1 MTTNID
7 IDAVGKAVGVD
18 WKTANFTRE
27 DLRKGVVAEREH
39 ADVIGESD
47 VAAARVALAHFR
59 ERPDYYDGLEV
70 VEESPTGHWRW
81 HWIEKYIA
89 GLMILLLLVHVYM
102 AGWNNVGWLTIMLS
116 LLVLL
121 NAAYAL
127 VFH

>member
-1 MTTNID
+1 MTTNVDTVAQKI
-7 IDAVGKAVGVD
+7 GVD
-18 WKTANFTRE
+18 WATANFTRD
-27 DLRKGVVAEREH
+27 DLRKGIIAEHEH

-47 VAAARVALAHFR
+47 EAAARVALAHFR

-70 VEESPTGHWRW
+70 VEESPAGHWRW

-89 GLMILLLLVHVYM
+89 GLMVLLLLVHVYI
-102 AGWNNVGWLTIMLS
+102 AGWEHVSGLTVVLG